1 MDDGAGGKYGLL
13 LTLLLT
19 NVAFQFVIGTYIPN
33 LRYLTILDEYAIGS
47 VVFIFLVMAQ
57 IFIFVLAE
65 IDQDGDEAEIV
76 AIVIGSLFGVKQ
88 IVFAIW
94 GWRARKYETK
104 KLGMDGFDY
113 RNEDE
118 YKHNGAASA
127 RIRAKYIERECARV
141 DERLKPSVEA
151 FVSGEVD
158 YIFKAITEEQKKEEN
173 E

>member
-33 LRYLTILDEYAIGS
+33 LPYLTILDCYAIGS

-57 IFIFVLAE
+57 

-76 AIVIGSLFGVKQ
+76 AIVIGSLFGIKQ